1 MASKPASNESKKP
14 ASSEEVRRAV
24 GGRQEAPQARQAP
37 SAARG
42 APAPATATRTA
53 PTAAEPAPAAPSGF
67 ARYTVPSHL
76 GSATVTDS
84 KGNSVVLEGGKTGEM
99 SVQDAERIGATL
111 EGEAPARTP
120 LTHGG
125 TVDEHG
131 STRPESIPKK
141 SPPAASATKSSAKTA
156 EGDEEE
162 DEADDE

>member
-1 MASKPASNESKKP
+1 MARSRAAASKSKTAPA
-14 ASSEEVRRAV
+14 
-24 GGRQEAPQARQAP
+24 
-37 SAARG
+37 
-42 APAPATATRTA
+42 APAPDAV
-53 PTAAEPAPAAPSGF
+53 APAAPEVPSGF

-84 KGNSVVLEGGKTGEM
+84 HGKQVVLEGGQSGEM
-99 SVQDAERIGATL
+99 SREDAERIGATL